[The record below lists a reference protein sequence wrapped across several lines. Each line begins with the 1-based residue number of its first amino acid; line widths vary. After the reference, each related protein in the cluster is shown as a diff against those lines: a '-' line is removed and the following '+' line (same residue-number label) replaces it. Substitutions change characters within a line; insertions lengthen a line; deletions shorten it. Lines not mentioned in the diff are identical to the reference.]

1 MNAKTTIHSGARK
14 VSKPDEVQVAAS
26 LAVLAKVHTEA
37 RADVSPDLLN
47 AIREHEAA
55 NAAWL
60 ATSDEDLPTGTM
72 EEKAADQAEKKLIHF
87 PCHSHA
93 DVLAK
98 VGYLYQQDT
107 EAARAAHDT
116 VQAGYLD
123 ELLGSLIGIEALGGC
138 AATGRTVATASPTI
152 PEMYEEW
159 LAVRN
164 APWDRTDEEM
174 DEGLS
179 RYQILQA
186 RIIAAEPQTPR
197 DVAIMFIVDSDY
209 MESDHSEE
217 FESRVREI
225 AVGSTADDAA
235 PPAETI
241 ETLFGEW
248 MFVSQ
253 SMSGGDT
260 PYIHEEK
267 LKQYGSL
274 RERITGM
281 RPATVRELA
290 IILYVETTAGCSD
303 CSDDFMTHVFAL
315 AGLENNNVSQDAARR
330 PSVGGLDVEA
340 MPAPVCR
347 PAPRAT
353 IEIDDIQT
361 ATGCLHALLESV
373 YEVSTEI
380 QYQLPDGSR
389 DRSAERLNSLI
400 ILARDEAERM
410 DQQVEAY
417 IDSEKAKEAGQ

>member
-55 NAAWL
+55 NAAWS
-60 ATSDEDLPTGTM
+60 ATSDGDLPTGTM

-107 EAARAAHDT
+107 NAARAAHDT
-116 VQAGYLD
+116 VQANYLD
-123 ELLGSLIGIEALGGC
+123 ELLGSLVGLCVIEELDGFVEPVADPLLEAINAFRIELARFNAASLDSNEAAQEFAAQTFEPRLKVLVERNEPAVTLDGAKEALRLMVEEIEYFERSEALAPLLRAVIGYLEGGERVPGGRV
-138 AATGRTVATASPTI
+138 AAGQTVATASPTI

-164 APWDRTDEEM
+164 APSDRTDEEM

-225 AVGSTADDAA
+225 AVGSTSDDA
-235 PPAETI
+235 
-241 ETLFGEW
+241 G
-248 MFVSQ
+248 
-253 SMSGGDT
+253 
-260 PYIHEEK
+260 
-267 LKQYGSL
+267 
-274 RERITGM
+274 R
-281 RPATVRELA
+281 
-290 IILYVETTAGCSD
+290 
-303 CSDDFMTHVFAL
+303 DD
-315 AGLENNNVSQDAARR
+315 
-330 PSVGGLDVEA
+330 
-340 MPAPVCR
+340 
-347 PAPRAT
+347 
-353 IEIDDIQT
+353 
-361 ATGCLHALLESV
+361 
-373 YEVSTEI
+373 
-380 QYQLPDGSR
+380 
-389 DRSAERLNSLI
+389 
-400 ILARDEAERM
+400 
-410 DQQVEAY
+410 
-417 IDSEKAKEAGQ
+417 